1 MKISTKKEIN
11 KQIKKVIALGVMGTI
26 CTVSVFSMGT
36 FSHEVTVDVDSSIK
50 TSHTFNTDTY
60 KILEQMGI
68 GVSESDTVN
77 RKDGDNGDIKLEVKR
92 AFSVPVSKGEE
103 EVFVMISSGTVK
115 DAIEKSGIALGD
127 NDLVNYP
134 LNEGLNS

>member
-1 MKISTKKEIN
+1 MKISAKKEIN
-11 KQIKKVIALGVMGTI
+11 KQMKRVIALGVMVTI

-68 GVSESDTVN
+68 GVSKNDTIN
-77 RKDGDNGDIKLEVKR
+77 RKDEENGDIKLEVKR
-92 AFSVPVSKGEE
+92 AFSIPVSKSEE
-103 EVFVMISSGTVK
+103 EAFVMISSGTVK
-115 DAIEKSGIALGD
+115 DAIEKSGIILDD

-134 LNEGLNS
+134 LNEDLT